1 MKLDDIKEIANIL
14 PDYILLIDQDYN
26 IVFANKLFL
35 DFCGLK
41 EKELINKK
49 CYEFSHNCPKPC
61 KECLKDIVCPN
72 EDTSESGIVHCH
84 IMPDGTK
91 RIFDIRTS
99 KLKDYNLFL
108 QVIRDITENEKCR
121 EELEKKEK
129 KLNNITSNVAEG
141 IYTLDLNGCLT
152 YMNPEAER
160 LLGWEERELLNKKIH
175 NIIHFKKADGSL
187 CAEEDCLLYKSIKE
201 GKRYY
206 SNEEIFV
213 RKDGTE
219 FPVSLLSS
227 PIINNGQVVGSISI
241 FRDMSISKKFEEEI
255 LRIQKLESIAALT
268 KGISHDFNNL
278 LTAIM
283 GYISLSKSELKPEDR
298 IYNYLSIA
306 ENACVNAKNLM
317 YQLVVFAKGSDLV
330 KKKID
335 IRSLLIDTAYLSVS
349 GSNCNIDF
357 SISDD
362 LWLVEIDEAQIKQV
376 INNIIMNACEA
387 MPGGGTISITA
398 DNFIKGESDAL
409 PLKNGKYVRIAIK
422 DQGIGI
428 SKDNMKKIFDP
439 YFTTKNLDFN
449 KGVGLGLAVSYAIM
463 KRHDGYIYAESEI
476 GKGSIFYL
484 FIPAIEIITE
494 KSNIQTI
501 PDLQMRIFLVED
513 EEMVGSVTK
522 DMLEHIGYSVDF
534 VHNGEEAIDLY
545 KKAMKSGKA
554 YFAVILDLTI
564 CKGMGGKET
573 IKQLINIDPNI
584 NAIITSA
591 YTDDPVMINF
601 RDYGFKAALKKPY
614 DIITLE
620 EVFKKI
626 RYN

>member
-1 MKLDDIKEIANIL
+1 MKLDNIKEIANTL
-14 PDYILLIDQDYN
+14 PEYILIIDQDYN
-26 IVFANKLFL
+26 IVFANKFFL

-41 EKELINKK
+41 EEELINKK
-49 CYEFSHNCPKPC
+49 CYEFSHNCLKPC
-61 KECLKDIVCPN
+61 KECLLDIVCPN

-99 KLKDYNLFL
+99 KLKDENLFL
-108 QVIRDITENEKCR
+108 QVLRDVTEREKCR
-121 EELEKKEK
+121 EELEEKRK
-129 KLNNITSNVAEG
+129 KLNDITSNVAEG
-141 IYTLDLNGCLT
+141 IYTIDLNGCLT

-160 LLGWEERELLNKKIH
+160 LLGWKEKELLNKKVH
-175 NIIHFKKADGSL
+175 NIIHFKKIDGSF
-187 CAEEDCLLYKSIKE
+187 CAEEECLLYKSIKE

-206 SNEEIFV
+206 SNEEVFI

-227 PIINNGQVVGSISI
+227 PIIDSGQVVGSMGI
-241 FRDMSISKKFEEEI
+241 FRDISISKKFEEEI

-268 KGISHDFNNL
+268 RGISHDFNNL

-306 ENACVNAKNLM
+306 ENACINAKNLIS
-317 YQLVVFAKGSDLV
+317 QLLTFAKGSDLI

-335 IRSLLIDTAYLSVS
+335 IKSLLIDTANFSVS

-357 SISDD
+357 SIADD
-362 LWLVEIDEAQIKQV
+362 LWLVEVDEGQIIQV
-376 INNIIMNACEA
+376 INNLIMNACEA
-387 MPGGGTISITA
+387 MLGGGTISITA
-398 DNFIKGESDAL
+398 DNFVKEESDAL

-428 SKDNMKKIFDP
+428 SKDNLKRIFDP
-439 YFTTKNLDFN
+439 YFTTKHLDFN
-449 KGVGLGLAVSYAIM
+449 KGVGLGLAVSYAII
-463 KRHDGYIYAESEI
+463 KGHDGYIYAESEL
-476 GKGSIFYL
+476 GRGSIFYL
-484 FIPAIEIITE
+484 FIPAIETITE
-494 KSNIQTI
+494 ESEIQNL
-501 PDLQMRIFLVED
+501 PDLQKRILLMED
-513 EEMVGSVTK
+513 EEMVGRVTK
-522 DMLEHIGYSVDF
+522 DMLEHIGYGVDF
-534 VHNGEEAIDLY
+534 VHNGEEAIDFY
-545 KKAMKSGKA
+545 EKAMKTGKG
-554 YFAVILDLTI
+554 YFAVILDLTVR
-564 CKGMGGKET
+564 KGMGGKET
-573 IKQLINIDPNI
+573 IKQLININPNI

-614 DIITLE
+614 DIIALE
-620 EVFKKI
+620 EVFEKI
-626 RYN
+626 K